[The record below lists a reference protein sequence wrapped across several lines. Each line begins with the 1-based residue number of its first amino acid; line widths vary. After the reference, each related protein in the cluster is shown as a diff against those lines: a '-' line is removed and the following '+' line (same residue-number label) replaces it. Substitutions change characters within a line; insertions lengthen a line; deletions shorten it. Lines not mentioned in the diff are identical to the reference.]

1 MQLPRVVIAAV
12 FFALA
17 AFIAI
22 PPLVGGDDSETAAPA
37 SNRTTEPS
45 PSGSGSPSPS
55 GSGSPPPS
63 GSATP
68 SPSGSPK
75 PTATGRGDAA
85 LTAEIGSVSC
95 PERTVPVRVRNAG
108 SRPADFSIE
117 KNDDTAAIPGRLGAG
132 ESRTVD
138 VEVREDRRT
147 RVQVAWANE
156 RIASE
161 SVEANCA
168 GAGSPGDDPSELPYT
183 GQDDGVLWA
192 RGATALAALVTGV
205 IIFWYGGVWPRRREK
220 MPRK

>member
-22 PPLVGGDDSETAAPA
+22 PPLLGGDDSRAATPA
-37 SNRTTEPS
+37 SNGTTSPS
-45 PSGSGSPSPS
+45 PSASGSGSESPRESRESPAPSAS
-55 GSGSPPPS
+55 G
-63 GSATP
+63 
-68 SPSGSPK
+68 K
-75 PTATGRGDAA
+75 AA

-95 PERTVPVRVRNAG
+95 PGRTVPVRVRNTG

-117 KNDDTAAIPGRLGAG
+117 KNDDTAAIPGRLGGG

-156 RIASE
+156 RVASE
-161 SVEANCA
+161 TVEANCA
-168 GAGSPGDDPSELPYT
+168 GAGAPGDGPSELPYT

-192 RGATALAALVTGV
+192 RGATALAALVTGGV
-205 IIFWYGGVWPRRREK
+205 IFWYGGVWPRRKEK
-220 MPRK
+220 MLQK

>member
-22 PPLVGGDDSETAAPA
+22 PPLVGDDSENATPA
-37 SNRTTEPS
+37 SNQTTS
-45 PSGSGSPSPS
+45 PSPSPS
-55 GSGSPPPS
+55 GSGSGS
-63 GSATP
+63 GAGSEPASP
-68 SPSGSPK
+68 SPSRSASPRPPGS
-75 PTATGRGDAA
+75 GNAA
-85 LTAEIGSVSC
+85 LTAEIGSVAC
-95 PERTVPVRVRNAG
+95 PERTVPVRVRNTG
-108 SRPADFSIE
+108 GKPADFSVE
-117 KNDDTAAIPGRLGAG
+117 KNDDTAAIPGRLAAG

-147 RVQVAWANE
+147 RVRVAWAND

-161 SVEANCA
+161 TVEANCT

-192 RGATALAALVTGV
+192 RGATAFAALVTGL
-205 IIFWYGGVWPRRREK
+205 IIFWYGGVWPRRKEK
-220 MPRK
+220 MLRK

>member
-17 AFIAI
+17 ALIAI
-22 PPLVGGDDSETAAPA
+22 PPLFGNDGSETAAPA

-45 PSGSGSPSPS
+45 PSGSPKPSEKQPEKPS
-55 GSGSPPPS
+55 E
-63 GSATP
+63 
-68 SPSGSPK
+68 SPK
-75 PTATGRGDAA
+75 ASEKPSEKQPARGGAA

-95 PERTVPVRVRNAG
+95 PARTVPVRIRNTG
-108 SRPADFSIE
+108 SRPADFSIA

-147 RVQVAWANE
+147 QVRVAWANE
-156 RIASE
+156 RVASE
-161 SVEANCA
+161 TVEANCTGA
-168 GAGSPGDDPSELPYT
+168 GAPGDDPSELPYT

-192 RGATALAALVTGV
+192 RGATAFAALLTGV
-205 IIFWYGGVWPRRREK
+205 IIFWYGGVWPRRKEK
-220 MPRK
+220 MLEK